1 MKKRNIALFI
11 LILILCLNVNATA
24 GNIRQSSVIEC
35 NGKYYGNHGSPVHW
49 HIVEKKNNKWVS
61 VSGEVSVPS
70 CYLRGVNTKEE
81 VKFSKCSDGDTAH
94 FVINGVD
101 KTVRFLA
108 IDTPEIANKDHA
120 ADYMGDEASE
130 YTCNALKMA
139 KHIYLEYDTNSDKE
153 DKYGRILAFVHV
165 DDELLEAKLIENGL
179 AKVAYIYGDYAYV
192 EELRAL
198 EELARNKKIGIWS
211 ENNVLYDID
220 ETIDTNEESNIFIKI
235 LQIIINYLIKIFDL
249 E

>member
-1 MKKRNIALFI
+1 MKKVFLFFLF
-11 LILILCLNVNATA
+11 LIFIINVSATS
-24 GNIRQSSVIEC
+24 GTIRQSSVIGC

-61 VSGEVSVPS
+61 ISGEVNVPS
-70 CYLRGVNTKEE
+70 CYLKPVNTKEK

-94 FVINGVD
+94 FLINGVN

-120 ADYMGDEASE
+120 AEYMGDEASNF
-130 YTCNALKMA
+130 TCNALKKA
-139 KHIYLEYDTNSDKE
+139 KNIYLEYDTNNDKE

-165 DDELLEAKLIENGL
+165 DDELLEAKLVEKGL

-192 EELRAL
+192 EELREL
-198 EELARNKKIGIWS
+198 EKNAKKKKLGIWNEDDVLLS
-211 ENNVLYDID
+211 DKTMEKENTDD
-220 ETIDTNEESNIFIKI
+220 FFTIIFKI
-235 LQIIINYLIKIFDL
+235 ILNYLIKIFDL